1 MGCFFVFKHSKKMI
15 SAAVIARFQE
25 IFRCPVCSGQMQM
38 INLQSLICINR
49 HCFDIAKQGYVNLL
63 SLAKKTKYDKR
74 MFEYRRRMI
83 NKSGFF
89 DPLNDVISNKIINQ
103 LRNNEQTSILDAGC
117 GEGSHLTKIQ
127 EKLFRKT
134 NSVLAVGI
142 DISKEGIS
150 SASAEYSNAIWCVAD
165 IANCP
170 FANHRF
176 NFILNILSPANYSEF
191 QRLIA
196 DDGMVIKVIPERDY
210 LKELRDIF
218 YEGSE
223 KQVYSNE
230 FTLDHFNEHFE
241 VTDVESVRYQ
251 VNLGESDIQPLLGMT
266 PLSWGTT
273 TERLQKIQE
282 MNLQQVTMD
291 FKILIGKK

>member
-1 MGCFFVFKHSKKMI
+1 MI

-38 INLQSLICINR
+38 INLQSLICSNR

-74 MFEYRRRMI
+74 MFEYRRMI
-83 NKSGFF
+83 SKSGFF
-89 DPLNDVISNKIINQ
+89 DPLNTVISDKIINQ
-103 LRNNEQTSILDAGC
+103 LRTNVPTSILDAGC

-127 EKLFRKT
+127 EKLFQKTT
-134 NSVLAVGI
+134 NSLLAVGI

-150 SASAEYSNAIWCVAD
+150 SAAAEYSNVIWCVAD

-196 DDGMVIKVIPERDY
+196 DDGMVIKVIPEREF

-230 FTLDHFNEHFE
+230 ITLDHFNQHFE

-251 VNLGESDIQPLLGMT
+251 VNLGEMYIEPLLGMT

-282 MNLQQVTMD
+282 MKLQQVTMD

>member
-1 MGCFFVFKHSKKMI
+1 MVLGLFDCAFLHSPITNEWVCFFASKHSNKMI

-38 INLQSLICINR
+38 INLQSLICSNR

-63 SLAKKTKYDKR
+63 SLAKKTKYDKE
-74 MFEYRRRMI
+74 MFEYRRMI
-83 NKSGFF
+83 NRSGFF
-89 DPLNDVISNKIINQ
+89 DPLNAVISDKIINQ
-103 LRNNEQTSILDAGC
+103 LRTNEPTSILDAGC

-134 NSVLAVGI
+134 TNSLMAVGI

-150 SASAEYSNAIWCVAD
+150 SAAAEYSNAIWCVAD

-218 YEGSE
+218 YKGSE
-223 KQVYSNE
+223 KQVNSNE
-230 FTLDHFNEHFE
+230 ITLDHFNEHFE
-241 VTDVESVRYQ
+241 VTDVESVRYLL
-251 VNLGESDIQPLLGMT
+251 NLVSRISNHCLE
-266 PLSWGTT
+266 
-273 TERLQKIQE
+273 
-282 MNLQQVTMD
+282 
-291 FKILIGKK
+291 

>member
-1 MGCFFVFKHSKKMI
+1 MI

-25 IFRCPVCSGQMQM
+25 IFRCPVCSGEMQM
-38 INLQSLICINR
+38 INLQSLICSNR

-74 MFEYRRRMI
+74 MFEYRRMI
-83 NKSGFF
+83 NRSGFF
-89 DPLNDVISNKIINQ
+89 DPLNAVISDKIINQ
-103 LRNNEQTSILDAGC
+103 LRTNEPTSILDAGC

-134 NSVLAVGI
+134 TNSLLAVGI

-150 SASAEYSNAIWCVAD
+150 SAAAEYSNAIWCVAN

-176 NFILNILSPANYSEF
+176 NIILNILSPANYSEF

-230 FTLDHFNEHFE
+230 ITLDHFNEHFE

-251 VNLGESDIQPLLGMT
+251 VNLGESYIKPLLGMT

-282 MNLQQVTMD
+282 MKLQQVTMD